1 MKFVAHVFGCLDSQ
15 RWHKLYTYFYVY
27 IVAIKSSN
35 HHCYIMY
42 IQIQAKTNA
51 KRIHIQNKI
60 CTNEHLNSLRANPTF
75 QKPRDK

>member
-1 MKFVAHVFGCLDSQ
+1 
-15 RWHKLYTYFYVY
+15 
-27 IVAIKSSN
+27 
-35 HHCYIMY
+35 MY

-75 QKPRDK
+75 QKPGTSKTGFGQVKIMKEVV